1 MAMPSNLWIRGFWER
16 INEEI
21 WKQNKTKVGIAE
33 RCGFERKTLN
43 GDCNMSLPNLA
54 RLCKDLNVSA
64 DYLLFGKS
72 MNRLEELD
80 RM

>member
-1 MAMPSNLWIRGFWER
+1 MVMPSNLWIRGFGER

-43 GDCNMSLPNLA
+43 GD
-54 RLCKDLNVSA
+54 
-64 DYLLFGKS
+64 
-72 MNRLEELD
+72 
-80 RM
+80 